1 METKSQI
8 KAFALYRL
16 PHSAEIR
23 LVREEEQPVLS
34 LDKISRLDGIEGF
47 VLAPFHIT
55 AEKPVVV
62 IQGRH
67 QTYVSGQTVLP
78 ECHFGTPTESEHEGK
93 ESYERDF
100 CRFHNALSQGR
111 FGKLVLARR
120 CKVPGKGPISPES
133 LFLDACQRYPRMMIA
148 LVSSAQS
155 GTWLMATP
163 ETLLRGDGKTWH
175 TMALAGTMKL
185 SEQELQ
191 SFDCPIGNPGKQ
203 PQWSAKNRAEQQ
215 LVADYLARR
224 LEMHSDNIMQQPTH
238 TVRAGNLVHL
248 RSDFTFTLPSTDKL
262 GTLLESL
269 HPTPAVCGLPKEE
282 ARNFIL
288 ENESAPREYYSGFM
302 GPLCMEGE
310 THLYV
315 ALRCMRLFPQC
326 HVLYAGGGLLP
337 ESTAENE
344 WRETEQKMETMRL
357 CIAASQT

>member
-34 LDKISRLDGIEGF
+34 LDQISRLDGIEGF

-62 IQGRH
+62 IQGRN
-67 QTYVSGQTVLP
+67 QEYVPGQTVLP
-78 ECHFGTPTESEHEGK
+78 ECHFGTPTETEQESK
-93 ESYERDF
+93 ECYEKDF
-100 CRFHNALSQGR
+100 SRFHNALSQGR

-120 CKVPGKGPISPES
+120 CNVPGKGHISPEN

-163 ETLLRGDGKTWH
+163 ETLLRGDGKEWH
-175 TMALAGTMKL
+175 TMALAGTMQL
-185 SEQELQ
+185 SAEEQMN
-191 SFDCPIGNPGKQ
+191 FDLPIGNRGTQ
-203 PQWSAKNRAEQQ
+203 PQWSAKNCAEQQ
-215 LVADYLARR
+215 LVADYLDSKLKLYA
-224 LEMHSDNIMQQPTH
+224 EKVVQQPTH

-248 RSDFTFTLPSTDKL
+248 RSDFTFTLPSTEKL
-262 GTLLESL
+262 GTLLENL

-337 ESTAENE
+337 ESIVENE
-344 WRETEQKMETMRL
+344 WRETEQKMETMKL

>member
-1 METKSQI
+1 MAQVN
-8 KAFALYRL
+8 ANFLYEEDLVKLL
-16 PHSAEIR
+16 PYGVSGADSAK
-23 LVREEEQPVLS
+23 LVRELIRKWVEEQVIYEKAEHNVR
-34 LDKISRLDGIEGF
+34 DDGRIE
-47 VLAPFHIT
+47 
-55 AEKPVVV
+55 
-62 IQGRH
+62 
-67 QTYVSGQTVLP
+67 
-78 ECHFGTPTESEHEGK
+78 
-93 ESYERDF
+93 
-100 CRFHNALSQGR
+100 
-111 FGKLVLARR
+111 
-120 CKVPGKGPISPES
+120 
-133 LFLDACQRYPRMMIA
+133 
-148 LVSSAQS
+148 
-155 GTWLMATP
+155 
-163 ETLLRGDGKTWH
+163 
-175 TMALAGTMKL
+175 
-185 SEQELQ
+185 
-191 SFDCPIGNPGKQ
+191 
-203 PQWSAKNRAEQQ
+203 Q

-224 LEMHSDNIMQQPTH
+224 LEIHSDTIIQQPTH

-248 RSDFTFTLPSTDKL
+248 RSDFTFTLPSTEKL

-344 WRETEQKMETMRL
+344 WGETEQKMETMRL

>member
-23 LVREEEQPVLS
+23 LVREEEQPVLV
-34 LDKISRLDGIEGF
+34 LDHISRLDGKEGF

-62 IQGRH
+62 IQGRN
-67 QTYVSGQTVLP
+67 QEYVPGQTVLP
-78 ECHFGTPTESEHEGK
+78 ECHFGTPTETEQESK
-93 ESYERDF
+93 ECYEKDF
-100 CRFHNALSQGR
+100 SRFHNALSQGR

-120 CKVPGKGPISPES
+120 CNVPRKGHISPEN

-163 ETLLRGDGKTWH
+163 ETLLRGDGKEWH
-175 TMALAGTMKL
+175 TMALAGTMQL
-185 SEQELQ
+185 SAEEQMN
-191 SFDCPIGNPGKQ
+191 FDLPIGNPGTQ

-215 LVADYLARR
+215 LVADYLDSKLKLYAEKVVQ
-224 LEMHSDNIMQQPTH
+224 LPTH

-248 RSDFTFTLPSTDKL
+248 RSDFTFTLPSTEKL

-337 ESTAENE
+337 ESIVENE
-344 WRETEQKMETMRL
+344 WRETEQKMETMKL